1 MVRAAAI
8 VYIGGATFE
17 ETGMENYLRL
27 LPLFGSLLLL
37 SACDPPGQPVAAEES
52 EVAVLPGTESAK
64 DFGDYV
70 VHFNALKTDQLTP
83 GIARQYGIVR
93 SHNRAMLNVTI
104 LKKVPG
110 TMGTGVT
117 GSVSASAI
125 NLTGQLKVIA
135 MREIKEENA
144 VYYIGEMPI
153 TDGETVVFTV
163 DVTPIN
169 EASRFTVR
177 FKKTFFEN

>member
-1 MVRAAAI
+1 
-8 VYIGGATFE
+8 
-17 ETGMENYLRL
+17 MEHYLRL
-27 LPLFGSLLLL
+27 LPLFGSLLLV
-37 SACDPPGQPVAAEES
+37 SACDQPGKPVAAEEK
-52 EVAVLPGTESAK
+52 EVAVLPGTESVK

-83 GIARQYGIVR
+83 EIARQYGIVR
-93 SHNRAMLNVTI
+93 SQNRAMLNVSI
-104 LKKVPG
+104 LKKVEG

-125 NLTGQLKVIA
+125 NLTGQFKAIA

-144 VYYIGEMPI
+144 VYYIGETPI
-153 TDGETVVFTV
+153 TDGETLIFTV

-177 FKKTFFEN
+177 FKKQFFED

>member
-1 MVRAAAI
+1 
-8 VYIGGATFE
+8 
-17 ETGMENYLRL
+17 MERNLRL
-27 LPLFGSLLLL
+27 LPLFGSLMLLA
-37 SACDPPGQPVAAEES
+37 ACNQPGQPVAAEEQ

-83 GIARQYGIVR
+83 EIASQYAIVR
-93 SHNRAMLNVTI
+93 SKNRVMLNVSI
-104 LKKVPG
+104 IEKAEG

-125 NLTGQLKVIA
+125 NLTGQLKVLS

-144 VYYIGEMPI
+144 VYYIGETPI
-153 TDGETVVFTV
+153 TDGETLIFTV

-177 FKKTFFEN
+177 FKKQFFED